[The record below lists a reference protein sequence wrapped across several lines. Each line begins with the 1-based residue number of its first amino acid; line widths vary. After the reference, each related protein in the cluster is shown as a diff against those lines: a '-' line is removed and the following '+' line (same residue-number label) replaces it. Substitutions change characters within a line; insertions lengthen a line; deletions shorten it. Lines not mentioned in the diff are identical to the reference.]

1 MVSRD
6 KYNCSLC
13 HLFFMFFVN
22 IIILFNYHLAVDVKI
37 PREFLVQFENVI
49 IFVKVAILLRSHTYK
64 NVYIHITLRYS
75 VANIMLLILCIH
87 T

>member
-13 HLFFMFFVN
+13 HLFFCVLCK
-22 IIILFNYHLAVDVKI
+22 IITLFNYHLTVDVKI
-37 PREFLVQFENVI
+37 LREFLVQFENVI

-64 NVYIHITLRYS
+64 NVYIHITSHYC

>member
-13 HLFFMFFVN
+13 HLFFMSFVN

-49 IFVKVAILLRSHTYK
+49 IFVNCFVHTHTKMYIYILPYAI
-64 NVYIHITLRYS
+64 
-75 VANIMLLILCIH
+75 AWLISCF
-87 T
+87 